1 MSRLSHVRTT
11 PGLLS
16 LILILAACGGAGEA
30 TTSDASTTTTV
41 PALTRTTLPG
51 GDSVAYPSDWISYGE
66 GFSGSLELGIP
77 GIANISIRDA
87 AASEYLFGPQWPN
100 SESLNDAFAM
110 AEFGFA
116 GATVGEANPAA
127 VDSVEII
134 WATVLIDG
142 TDGVMA
148 VARAGG
154 SFVSLY
160 AASTDGDLPRDTVDA
175 ILRVLASVG
184 G

>member
-1 MSRLSHVRTT
+1 M
-11 PGLLS
+11 
-16 LILILAACGGAGEA
+16 LILAACGGASEA

-77 GIANISIRDA
+77 GVANVSIRDA
-87 AASEYLFGPQWPN
+87 AASEYLFGPQWPDTA
-100 SESLNDAFAM
+100 SLDEAFEL

-116 GATVGEANPAA
+116 GAAVGEASRTT
-127 VDSVEII
+127 VDGVEVI
-134 WATVLIDG
+134 WAPVTIDG

-148 VARAGG
+148 VAGAGG
-154 SFVSLY
+154 SSVSLY
-160 AASTDGDLPRDTVDA
+160 AASADGDLPGETVDA

-184 G
+184 R